1 MRQGVVLAWQAMRKS
16 PRILE
21 VWLFI
26 AVVNPSGSRRES
38 EVRLFQQHANWGFLF
53 YNLPKH
59 HTGSG
64 LQTLFISHNFA
75 ESYFVHCFL
84 YCASVILPLK
94 VVFACSSNY
103 RIFNFF
109 LLQFHCILF
118 WNIFHMV
125 LFFFLDWE
133 MWPLNY
139 IPRAANHLMN

>member
-21 VWLFI
+21 VLLFI

-109 LLQFHCILF
+109 FYNSTAFCCETYFIWCCF
-118 WNIFHMV
+118 S
-125 LFFFLDWE
+125 FLIGRYG
-133 MWPLNY
+133 L
-139 IPRAANHLMN
+139 